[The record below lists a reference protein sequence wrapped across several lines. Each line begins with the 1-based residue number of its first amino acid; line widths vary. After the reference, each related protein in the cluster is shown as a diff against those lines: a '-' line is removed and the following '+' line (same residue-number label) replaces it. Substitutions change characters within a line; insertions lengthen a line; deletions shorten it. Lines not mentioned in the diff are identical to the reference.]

1 MGTSLISIVRISF
14 HAAKTATATTM
25 KFAIVLLGLLAVIGG
40 SYSIPT
46 ENDGS
51 AIEPALNAAADVNGP
66 PEAKSDN
73 AGDDADADDDDEDGE
88 DEDGDDDDDD
98 DHDDDDDDDDED
110 EEDDDEEDEEDD
122 AADDDGTEEG

>member
-46 ENDGS
+46 ENDGP

-98 DHDDDDDDDDED
+98 DHDDDDDD
-110 EEDDDEEDEEDD
+110 EEDEEDD
-122 AADDDGTEEG
+122 EADDDGTEEGA

>member
-51 AIEPALNAAADVNGP
+51 PIEPPAANAAADVNGP

-98 DHDDDDDDDDED
+98 DHDDDDDD
-110 EEDDDEEDEEDD
+110 EEDEEDD
-122 AADDDGTEEG
+122 EADDDGTEEGA

>member
-25 KFAIVLLGLLAVIGG
+25 KFAIVLLGPLAVIGG

-51 AIEPALNAAADVNGP
+51 PIEPPAANAAADVNGP

-73 AGDDADADDDDEDGE
+73 AGD
-88 DEDGDDDDDD
+88 DGDDDDDD

-110 EEDDDEEDEEDD
+110 EEDDDDEEDEEDD
-122 AADDDGTEEG
+122 E

>member
-25 KFAIVLLGLLAVIGG
+25 KFAIVLLGPLAVIGG

-51 AIEPALNAAADVNGP
+51 PIEPPAANAAADVNGP

-73 AGDDADADDDDEDGE
+73 AGDDAD
-88 DEDGDDDDDD
+88 
-98 DHDDDDDDDDED
+98 DDDDDED
-110 EEDDDEEDEEDD
+110 EEDDDDEENEEDD
-122 AADDDGTEEG
+122 EADDDGTEEGA

>member
-25 KFAIVLLGLLAVIGG
+25 KFAIVLSGLLAVIGG

-51 AIEPALNAAADVNGP
+51 PIEPPAANAAADVNGP

-88 DEDGDDDDDD
+88 DEVGDDDDDD
-98 DHDDDDDDDDED
+98 DQED
-110 EEDDDEEDEEDD
+110 EEDDE
-122 AADDDGTEEG
+122 ADDDGTEEGA